1 MKTARWRALIQTRY
15 PRLVLHFVSGD
26 RNPADFLSRNFQVP
40 DKPPDKLKTDEIDIA
55 PVPALDGKT
64 LTLKQAQ
71 EVVDQCPNLVRKKQA
86 RVTAQVSQLS
96 LDEVAETLLPI
107 QELKAKLKKKK
118 KIQLG

>member
-40 DKPPDKLKTDEIDIA
+40 DKLPDKLKTDEIDIA

-71 EVVDQCPNLVRKKQA
+71 EVVDQCPNLVRKKQV